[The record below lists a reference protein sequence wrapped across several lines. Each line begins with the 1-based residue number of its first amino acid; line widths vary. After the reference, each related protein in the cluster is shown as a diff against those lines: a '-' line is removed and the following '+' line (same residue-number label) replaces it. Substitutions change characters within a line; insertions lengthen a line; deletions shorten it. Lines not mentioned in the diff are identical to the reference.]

1 MHKFFKKHQ
10 GKEFVHFRLHKAVD
24 DQRIERVKYYH
35 LFGKN
40 LRNKSKLKVKIAQKL
55 HSIALRVQKLL
66 HVDRT
71 KGRQYWF
78 GANWFSITDDL
89 ARHVLSVEKEI
100 FDRVIKVEGF
110 ELDIVNNRDNIQV
123 LKNELLSEKNRALSA
138 EKVLSEDMTTLATKV
153 SDNEGK
159 ISLISVSLDNEVSIR
174 ESKEEELFAKIDNN
188 TIKINSEIERAKNA
202 GIKAMHIK
210 DEDLLINTLK
220 EEKIDLIVL
229 AGYLAIVSDKLINLY
244 ENKIINIHPSL
255 IPSFCGSGF
264 YGIHVHEHA
273 FNRGVKVSGATV
285 HFVSNVV
292 DGGPII
298 LQRAIDISDCNSPEE
313 IQLKILYNIEHKIL
327 VEAVKLY
334 CDDKLKIENERVI
347 IK

>member
-1 MHKFFKKHQ
+1 M
-10 GKEFVHFRLHKAVD
+10 LKANIAVL
-24 DQRIERVKYYH
+24 VS
-35 LFGKN
+35 GGGTN
-40 LRNKSKLKVKIAQKL
+40 LQALIDAQK
-55 HSIALRVQKLL
+55 SGI
-66 HVDRT
+66 
-71 KGRQYWF
+71 
-78 GANWFSITDDL
+78 
-89 ARHVLSVEKEI
+89 
-100 FDRVIKVEGF
+100 IKSG
-110 ELDIVNNRDNIQV
+110 N
-123 LKNELLSEKNRALSA
+123 
-138 EKVLSEDMTTLATKV
+138 
-153 SDNEGK
+153 
-159 ISLISVSLDNEVSIR
+159 ISLVVS
-174 ESKEEELFAKIDNN
+174 NN
-188 TIKINSEIERAKNA
+188 SSAYALERAKNA

-334 CDDKLKIENERVI
+334 CDNKLKVENERVTI
-347 IK
+347 I

>member
-1 MHKFFKKHQ
+1 MVRIAVLISGSGTNLQ
-10 GKEFVHFRLHKAVD
+10 SLIDAYLNKE
-24 DQRIERVKYYH
+24 INGE
-35 LFGKN
+35 
-40 LRNKSKLKVKIAQKL
+40 
-55 HSIALRVQKLL
+55 IALV
-66 HVDRT
+66 V
-71 KGRQYWF
+71 
-78 GANWFSITDDL
+78 S
-89 ARHVLSVEKEI
+89 
-100 FDRVIKVEGF
+100 
-110 ELDIVNNRDNIQV
+110 NRKKAYG
-123 LKNELLSEKNRALSA
+123 L
-138 EKVLSEDMTTLATKV
+138 
-153 SDNEGK
+153 
-159 ISLISVSLDNEVSIR
+159 
-174 ESKEEELFAKIDNN
+174 
-188 TIKINSEIERAKNA
+188 ERAKNA

-210 DEDLLINTLK
+210 DEDLLIETLK
-220 EEKIDLIVL
+220 ENRIDLIVL

-313 IQLKILYNIEHKIL
+313 IQEKILYNIEHKIL

-334 CDDKLKIENERVI
+334 CDNKIKVENERVKLI
-347 IK
+347 

>member
-1 MHKFFKKHQ
+1 MVRIAVLISGSGTNLQ
-10 GKEFVHFRLHKAVD
+10 SLIDAYLNKE
-24 DQRIERVKYYH
+24 INGE
-35 LFGKN
+35 
-40 LRNKSKLKVKIAQKL
+40 
-55 HSIALRVQKLL
+55 IALV
-66 HVDRT
+66 V
-71 KGRQYWF
+71 
-78 GANWFSITDDL
+78 S
-89 ARHVLSVEKEI
+89 
-100 FDRVIKVEGF
+100 
-110 ELDIVNNRDNIQV
+110 NRKKAYG
-123 LKNELLSEKNRALSA
+123 L
-138 EKVLSEDMTTLATKV
+138 
-153 SDNEGK
+153 
-159 ISLISVSLDNEVSIR
+159 
-174 ESKEEELFAKIDNN
+174 
-188 TIKINSEIERAKNA
+188 ERAKNA

-210 DEDLLINTLK
+210 NEDLLIETLK
-220 EEKIDLIVL
+220 DEKIDLIVL

-298 LQRAIDISDCNSPEE
+298 LQRAIDISDCNTPEE

-334 CDDKLKIENERVI
+334 CDNKIKVENERVTI
-347 IK
+347 I